1 MIYSY
6 IGDLKEVTWDKVK
19 TAWER
24 DLGEEFSEEM
34 WQSSL
39 QRIHSSSMCIRHGL
53 IQFKILHRLHYSG
66 EKLARLFNIPD
77 PGCPRCSQTPASL
90 GHLFWTCPKLE
101 NYWREIFNMLSRICG
116 TEITPSFHTAIF
128 GIIPPDCSVTPPQS
142 NAVAFASL
150 MARRLILL
158 NWKSKKPP
166 SFSQWLKEVLS
177 FIPLEKLRYKVKGAS
192 KNFVLAWTPLIA
204 FAEEHPF
211 N

>member
-1 MIYSY
+1 MFFSDLFPDDAFISFETLCADHDIPRTHRFRFFQIRSFAQKMFTSYPYMPPKNHLDVILEFRPSDKKQMSMIYSY

-77 PGCPRCSQTPASL
+77 RGCPRCSQTPTSL
-90 GHLFWTCPKLE
+90 GHLFWTCPSLE
-101 NYWREIFNMLSRICG
+101 NFSRQIFDVLSRIGLSG
-116 TEITPSFHTAIF
+116 TEITPSFHTL
-128 GIIPPDCSVTPPQS
+128 
-142 NAVAFASL
+142 AF
-150 MARRLILL
+150 
-158 NWKSKKPP
+158 
-166 SFSQWLKEVLS
+166 
-177 FIPLEKLRYKVKGAS
+177 
-192 KNFVLAWTPLIA
+192 LA
-204 FAEEHPF
+204 
-211 N
+211 